1 MANTYITL
9 ASLRK
14 TISKLNSKFLSLSG
28 GTIIGT
34 VMHNAAIKLSNSIP
48 ITTSTTTKGTANI
61 AKIDS
66 NNIIQLGDV
75 TTSTN
80 INSLTNITTN
90 INKVS
95 TTIQT
100 TSNGTTYP
108 VSKVTGQLFF
118 NTNVNLPVWYNGSS
132 WILANNPISS
142 IASAPTYKGQMAII
156 GNIIYIATGTSSVSN
171 WVPQGYLD
179 QNGNIIRGDSS
190 TVITTSTTLT
200 AGKFVI
206 NQATSIIT
214 MTLPAMTTGAK
225 IIIKND
231 STYTANI
238 AYGSAQI
245 VRQNTQSTSLVSSVN
260 IAPGET
266 VYLQSSAS
274 YWYIVSSTLD
284 LDGSNINQI
293 GQTGYATNLNSSAQP
308 TWYNGTNTKTFAM
321 LTDTVS
327 AASSFLTRTDN
338 ITSTTDDTT
347 TNWAAKGPGTWY
359 YSTLGQLNSQP
370 SQYGHLINMVSGTSE
385 CSQLW
390 ITSNSTSVY
399 VRGGNGG
406 GWANSFTRLAL
417 TTEMPNT
424 NISAGTL
431 NISGGSSNVWSATGT
446 IPLPS
451 GYTRDQCKYSVW
463 MNDWNF
469 NSDGGTAH
477 PYLHVN
483 QSSGV
488 ITVGNSSSDNRAVF
502 GTTNIGYLCVAVK

>member
-1 MANTYITL
+1 MDNYISRSTL
-9 ASLRK
+9 KKFLG
-14 TISKLNSKFLSLSG
+14 KLNSKFLSLSG
-28 GTIIGT
+28 GTLTGLLTIG
-34 VMHNAAIKLSNSIP
+34 NGLKLTNSTP
-48 ITTSTTTKGTANI
+48 ISAKTTTTATSANLLQL
-61 AKIDS
+61 DS
-66 NNIIQLGDV
+66 NNVTQLGSI
-75 TTSTN
+75 TNQAN
-80 INSLTNITTN
+80 INSLSNITAN
-90 INKVS
+90 INGVTS
-95 TTIQT
+95 TLQT
-100 TSNGTTYP
+100 SINGTTYP
-108 VSKVTGQLFF
+108 VTKFLGQLFF
-118 NTNVNLPVWYNGSS
+118 DTNLNLPVWYNGTSF
-132 WILANNPISS
+132 ILGNNPISS
-142 IASAPTYKGQMAII
+142 ISSAPTYKGELAIVN
-156 GNIIYIATGTSSVSN
+156 NIIYIATGTSSVSN

-200 AGKFVI
+200 AGQFVI

-238 AYGSAQI
+238 AYGSAKI

-390 ITSNSTSVY
+390 ITSDSTSVY

-417 TTEMPNT
+417 TTEMSNT
-424 NISAGTL
+424 NVSAGTL
-431 NISGGSSNVWSATGT
+431 NISGISSSVWRATGT

-463 MNDWNF
+463 MNDWSFYSNA
-469 NSDGGTAH
+469 GTAR
-477 PYLHVN
+477 PYLHVD

-488 ITVGNSSSDNRAVF
+488 ITVGNSISDTDAIF